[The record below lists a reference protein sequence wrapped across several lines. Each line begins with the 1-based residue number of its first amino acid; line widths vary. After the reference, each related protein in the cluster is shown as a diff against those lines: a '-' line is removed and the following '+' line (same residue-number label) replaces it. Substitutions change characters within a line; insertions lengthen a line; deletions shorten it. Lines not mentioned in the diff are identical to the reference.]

1 MINVIICDD
10 DNLYRSKVVEIIN
23 KYFKGK
29 KLDYKILE
37 FQDYDNKFIEMLKDD
52 VANKVFILDIE
63 TPTRSG
69 IDIARLIRKIDVES
83 PIVFLTG
90 HEELGNIILSKVMNF
105 VSFINKFD
113 CVEEKINKSM
123 DLALKILNKKQILK
137 FTDRG
142 SIYTIE
148 FNKILY
154 ITTDTV
160 ARKTIIVTAKREY
173 KTNYTLSQMLDLL
186 TNDFIKTHKSC
197 IVNRSRVVKINKNQN
212 SILFDNGLE
221 IDMLSSK
228 YKKEIDTLC

>member
-186 TNDFIKTHKSC
+186 TNDFVKTHKSC
-197 IVNRSRVVKINKNQN
+197 IVNRSRVVKINKNKN

>member
-83 PIVFLTG
+83 PIIFLTG

-137 FTDRG
+137 FADRG

-186 TNDFIKTHKSC
+186 TNDFVKTHKSC

>member
-37 FQDYDNKFIEMLKDD
+37 FQDYDNKFIEMLKED

-160 ARKTIIVTAKREY
+160 ARKTIIVTAKHEY

-186 TNDFIKTHKSC
+186 TNDFVKTHKSC

-212 SILFDNGLE
+212 SILFDTGLE
-221 IDMLSSK
+221 IDMLSAK
-228 YKKEIDTLC
+228 YKKEIDILC

>member
-137 FTDRG
+137 FADRG

-186 TNDFIKTHKSC
+186 TNDFVKTHKSC

>member
-186 TNDFIKTHKSC
+186 TNDFVKTHKSC

>member
-10 DNLYRSKVVEIIN
+10 DNLYRSKVVGIIN

-29 KLDYKILE
+29 KLDYKIFE

-137 FTDRG
+137 FADRG

-186 TNDFIKTHKSC
+186 TNDFVKTHKSC